1 MKILLNFNSQVEAT
15 NPWNLKKPV
24 HRAPWR
30 PPVAAAMTPKRH
42 WRRLVQ
48 NSGIVAVFE
57 KKFSD
62 DRQNLY
68 CARVRRRTRTPQK
81 NLAPPPNLV

>member
-1 MKILLNFNSQVEAT
+1 MKILLNFNHQVEAT

-24 HRAPWR
+24 QRAPSSWR
-30 PPVAAAMTPKRH
+30 PPPVAAAMTPKRH
-42 WRRLVQ
+42 WRRLVR
-48 NSGIVAVFE
+48 NSGIVADFE

-68 CARVRRRTRTPQK
+68 CARGRTRP
-81 NLAPPPNLV
+81 